1 LFSVAIIGILLFIT
15 GAYRFSLLLTGNR
28 TVAGYTALLAV
39 FFFFVCRNAS
49 YFWAA
54 TQYYRNLCF
63 DAFDAKFIFGLKPVN
78 TNTFFFDIIISGYGL
93 LSSYTPLFGMIF
105 HLSAHWNGN
114 HGYLREK

>member
-1 LFSVAIIGILLFIT
+1 MGYPPLVHQSGIVINWGLKFGLFSVAIIGILLFIT

-54 TQYYRNLCF
+54 TQYY
-63 DAFDAKFIFGLKPVN
+63 
-78 TNTFFFDIIISGYGL
+78 TES
-93 LSSYTPLFGMIF
+93 LF
-105 HLSAHWNGN
+105 
-114 HGYLREK
+114 